1 MEYPLTFIYYYSHYV
16 GCCLNPC
23 SNGIPSDKKIY
34 NYESI
39 RMCLNPCSNGIPSD
53 NCTTSVRTSTQIV
66 LILVL
71 MEYPLTQQGSINGCR
86 FVMS

>member
-71 MEYPLTQQGSINGCR
+71 MEYPLTCQSQASGVAMPS
-86 FVMS
+86 